1 MALRRP
7 VLGSFALALAGLC
20 FMHVPTNVQEQAVF
34 VVPQSPALRATAQF
48 QRGFAGA
55 PQVQADGPATAMQ
68 ALPEPKPNDAML
80 PVELNRTSFF
90 WGMLTFCLLSVLF
103 SSYLFN

>member
-7 VLGSFALALAGLC
+7 VLCVFALAIAGLWL
-20 FMHVPTNVQEQAVF
+20 MQAPEDSQEQVVF
-34 VVPQSPALRATAQF
+34 VVPSSPALRATAQSNS
-48 QRGFAGA
+48 GFAGA
-55 PQVQADGPATAMQ
+55 AAVQENGFATAMK

>member
-7 VLGSFALALAGLC
+7 MLGSFALALAGLWL
-20 FMHVPTNVQEQAVF
+20 MQAPTDVQEQVVF
-34 VVPQSPALRATAQF
+34 IVPQSPALRATAQF
-48 QRGFAGA
+48 QGGFAGVS
-55 PQVQADGPATAMQ
+55 QVPLDGATTAMQ

>member
-7 VLGSFALALAGLC
+7 VLGSLALAIAGLW
-20 FMHVPTNVQEQAVF
+20 FMQAPTDMQEQLVF

-48 QRGFAGA
+48 ERGVAGA
-55 PQVQADGPATAMQ
+55 PKTQTDGPATVMQ